1 MGKGAL
7 SARNMTEAT
16 SKAIAGVHATTK
28 TCESDFGAGR
38 QINDTCKNLSDEANS
53 GMVHA
58 RQDGICKLPSPKKI
72 REEHIR
78 NPKPRDLRVG
88 ILWRHPALTK
98 ALAARGR
105 ALIKQ
110 TKERQQTARKSRDDA
125 RNLRFAEKE
134 EEEKKRLVRAAKD
147 VRTYFEIDLCMTK
160 QELTQRLTATKRDGA
175 KVDLLREQIYGWT
188 KGCQFSFP
196 MIGKKID
203 MYSGDKGSD
212 RWKKLKSQLEKII
225 DVIINPATAAQYQKP
240 AEATAV
246 FTSRTLALPRVGQVC
261 PIRDELDAKDQQ
273 AAAEAR
279 DAAGQPDAEHEDL
292 IQRYVGLKFW
302 DDDRSHKEMM
312 IVRIVTVVRDE
323 VQWYQAECV
332 KINGDGSVH
341 EGHAVI
347 EDEAKNQG
355 EGFFGGMD
363 PYVFDMDWIEN
374 DAENFDAMHK
384 LYETKLA
391 ARAQRASRS
400 TAQGQ
405 IRPPQMQGSRRSIRT
420 QAQPVSAGS

>member
-1 MGKGAL
+1 M
-7 SARNMTEAT
+7 
-16 SKAIAGVHATTK
+16 
-28 TCESDFGAGR
+28 
-38 QINDTCKNLSDEANS
+38 
-53 GMVHA
+53 
-58 RQDGICKLPSPKKI
+58 
-72 REEHIR
+72 
-78 NPKPRDLRVG
+78 
-88 ILWRHPALTK
+88 
-98 ALAARGR
+98 
-105 ALIKQ
+105 
-110 TKERQQTARKSRDDA
+110 
-125 RNLRFAEKE
+125 
-134 EEEKKRLVRAAKD
+134 
-147 VRTYFEIDLCMTK
+147 
-160 QELTQRLTATKRDGA
+160 
-175 KVDLLREQIYGWT
+175 
-188 KGCQFSFP
+188 
-196 MIGKKID
+196 
-203 MYSGDKGSD
+203 
-212 RWKKLKSQLEKII
+212 
-225 DVIINPATAAQYQKP
+225 
-240 AEATAV
+240 
-246 FTSRTLALPRVGQVC
+246 GQVC

-355 EGFFGGMD
+355 EVFFGGMD